1 VPLLRL
7 RTLRVSTPFVIANEQ
22 ARALILAKSGLSGVR
37 QEGGASAV
45 APLIRRLGYVQLDSI
60 RIIERAH
67 HHILFSRHTGYK
79 PRHLD
84 RLQATTP
91 ALFEHWTHDSSL
103 IPMEFYPHWRHR
115 FAAARTRAE
124 AWHERIGDKRVIAI
138 VRQHIAEKGAS
149 RARDFAH
156 LGGRTG
162 PWWGWGPAKAALEW
176 LWRTGELAVLER
188 DGFEK
193 VYELAER
200 AIPRTLLGERPS
212 LSESREWAFT
222 EALDRLGAGTAR
234 IIAEFWAKT
243 SLPESQAVASIAGA
257 QAWIDREK
265 KKGRLID
272 VVLEAAPGHRSF
284 QAVARP
290 DIEET
295 VRHLP
300 DPTSRLRVLSPFDPV
315 LRDRIRL
322 ERIFGF
328 DYTIEIFVPG
338 HKRKY
343 GYYVFPLLEGSRFVG
358 RIDMKAER
366 AKDRLAVKAL
376 WMEKRLSLTRGRR
389 AKLEREL
396 QRQAKLG
403 AVRDIEFP
411 PGALKT
417 G

>member
-1 VPLLRL
+1 LSKAPL
-7 RTLRVSTPFVIANEQ
+7 VIPNEK
-22 ARALILAKSGLSGVR
+22 ARALILARSGLAGVR
-37 QEGGASAV
+37 QEGGASAL
-45 APLIRRLGYVQLDSI
+45 APLVRKLGYVQLDSI
-60 RIIERAH
+60 KIIERAH
-67 HHILFSRHTGYK
+67 HHILYSRHTGYR

-84 RLQATTP
+84 RMLAKAP

-115 FAAARTRAE
+115 FAAARARADV
-124 AWHERIGDKRVIAI
+124 WNERIGDKRVIAI
-138 VRQHIAEKGAS
+138 VKEHISQKGPS

-193 VYELAER
+193 IYELAER
-200 AIPRTLLGERPS
+200 VIPRTVLNEKPS
-212 LSESREWAFT
+212 LGESREWAFT

-243 SLPESQAVASIAGA
+243 SLPESQAVASISGA
-257 QAWIDREK
+257 RAWIEREK

-272 VVLEAAPGHRSF
+272 VVLEAAPNHRSF
-284 QAVARP
+284 HAVARP
-290 DIEET
+290 SIEEEI
-295 VRHLP
+295 RHLP
-300 DPTSRLRVLSPFDPV
+300 APTSRLRVLSPFDPV
-315 LRDRIRL
+315 LRDRARA

-328 DYTIEIFVPG
+328 DYAIEIFVPG
-338 HKRKY
+338 PKRKY

-366 AKDRLAVKAL
+366 AQDRLAVKAL
-376 WMEKRLSLTRGRR
+376 WMEKRFSLTAARR

-396 QRQAKLG
+396 ARQAKLG
-403 AVRDIEFP
+403 QVRDIIFP
-411 PGALKT
+411 AGALKT
-417 G
+417 T

>member
-1 VPLLRL
+1 VPFLRL
-7 RTLRVSTPFVIANEQ
+7 CTLRVSTPFVIPNEQ
-22 ARALILAKSGLSGVR
+22 ARALILARSGLAGVR
-37 QEGGASAV
+37 QEGGAAAV
-45 APLIRRLGYVQLDSI
+45 APLVRKLGYVQLDSI

-67 HHILFSRHTGYK
+67 HHILFSRHTGYR

-84 RLQATTP
+84 RLQAKTP

-115 FAAARTRAE
+115 FAAARAKAD
-124 AWHERIGDKRVIAI
+124 AWHARIGDKRVIAI
-138 VRQHIAEKGAS
+138 VREHIAEKGAS

-200 AIPRTLLGERPS
+200 AIPRTLLGEKPS
-212 LSESREWAFT
+212 LSESREWAFA

-243 SLPESQAVASIAGA
+243 SLPESQAVASITGA
-257 QAWIDREK
+257 QAWIEREK

-272 VVLEAAPGHRSF
+272 VTLEAAPGHRSF

-290 DIEET
+290 DIEDMIQ
-295 VRHLP
+295 RLP
-300 DPTSRLRVLSPFDPV
+300 APTSRLRVLSPFDPV
-315 LRDRIRL
+315 LRDRVRL

-338 HKRKY
+338 PKRKY
-343 GYYVFPLLEGSRFVG
+343 GYYVFPLLEGALFVG

-366 AKDRLAVKAL
+366 AKDQLTVKAL
-376 WMEKRLSLTRGRR
+376 WMEKRFGLSGARR
-389 AKLEREL
+389 AKLVREL
-396 QRQAKLG
+396 QRQARLG
-403 AVRDIEFP
+403 AVRDIVFP
-411 PGALKT
+411 HNALKSS
-417 G
+417 